1 MWKVMFLGDKFDN
14 RGVIVMASSKR
25 SLRIEL
31 RDMPFSCPYYVSIKD
46 LEAVLKGHKK
56 SATIWMP
63 KEYR

>member
-1 MWKVMFLGDKFDN
+1 MMFLGNRFDN
-14 RGVIVMASSKR
+14 RGVVSMAASKR

-31 RDMPFSCPYYVSIKD
+31 RDIPFSSPYYISIKD

-56 SATIWMP
+56 TATIWMP